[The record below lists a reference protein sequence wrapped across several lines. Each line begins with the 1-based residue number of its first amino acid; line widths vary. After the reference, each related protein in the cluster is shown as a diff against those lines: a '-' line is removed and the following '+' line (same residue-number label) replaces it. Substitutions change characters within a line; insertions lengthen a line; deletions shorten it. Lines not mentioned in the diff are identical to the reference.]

1 MIEDICGQI
10 LFEVLVAIIVL
21 ALMESLGIS
30 QGQAHGVLILTILFA
45 FFVFRK
51 RIFASI
57 EAKRVEAAEKAEG
70 NGGQSEDSDSPEN
83 IEDVDAHSEI
93 EIEEPW
99 WEKGGG

>member
-57 EAKRVEAAEKAEG
+57 EAKRVEAAEKAESE
-70 NGGQSEDSDSPEN
+70 GGQPEDSNSPDN
-83 IEDVDAHSEI
+83 IEDVNTDSEI
-93 EIEEPW
+93 EIGEPW
-99 WEKGGG
+99 WENNGE

>member
-1 MIEDICGQI
+1 VIDDICGQI
-10 LFEVLVAIIVL
+10 LFEVLAAIIVL

-70 NGGQSEDSDSPEN
+70 NGGQPEDSDSPEN
-83 IEDVDAHSEI
+83 IEDVNAHSEI

>member
-1 MIEDICGQI
+1 
-10 LFEVLVAIIVL
+10 
-21 ALMESLGIS
+21 MESLGIS

-70 NGGQSEDSDSPEN
+70 NGGQPEDSDSPEN
-83 IEDVDAHSEI
+83 IEDVNAHSEI